1 MARTAE
7 ANQRLREAQRAKILK
22 SASLVFARRGRAATM
37 ADVAA
42 EAGISQGLAY
52 RYFPNKEAL
61 FQELVEQTMRDL
73 SVTMLHRLEQP
84 GKPGERLFSLVSSM
98 VESRRKRPEFYQML
112 EQALSDEAVSHR
124 LHALVSK
131 HAQTA
136 QEQLRQLIVEGQ
148 AEGSIRTVDPD
159 QLVRAIFVYLD
170 GLARGF
176 TLYGPEQFHQHF
188 PDAEILLHML
198 RP

>member
-7 ANQRLREAQRAKILK
+7 ANQRLREAQRANILK
-22 SASLVFARRGRAATM
+22 SASRVFARKSRTATM
-37 ADVAA
+37 ADVAL
-42 EAGISQGLAY
+42 EAGVSQGLAY

-73 SVTMLHRLEQP
+73 AAAMLRRLEQP
-84 GKPGERLFSLVSSM
+84 GKPGERLFSLVATM
-98 VESRRKRPEFYQML
+98 VESRRERPDFFQML
-112 EQALSDEAVSHR
+112 DQALSDEAMSHR
-124 LHALVSK
+124 LHELV
-131 HAQTA
+131 HRQARTV
-136 QEQLRQLIVEGQ
+136 QEMLRQLIVEGQ
-148 AEGSIRTVDPD
+148 ADGSVRVVDPD
-159 QLVRAIFVYLD
+159 QLVRAILVYLD